1 MNKMKKYI
9 TAIFAGFALLVSCEK
24 YDTIKTVDKDF
35 VNNYQAF
42 WNMVNENYCFLGTE
56 FGNDKNVD
64 WQAVYDK
71 WMPIVKND
79 VKEEYE
85 LFNIIG
91 KSLDVLKDGHI
102 WMDSDFKSYSN
113 ERYLYM
119 PDGVTKYPDN
129 FVKGLVQKL
138 YFNYGETGPDDY
150 KGDKSF
156 VTPNGFPYGII
167 EREGKKIA
175 YIYHGQFSKEFKED
189 DMQFL
194 DPLVKGADALIYDI
208 RNNPGGSGV
217 MAFTQAAFFFK
228 EKTHVGYDAFK
239 TGPGYDDFSEPTR
252 NYVIPS
258 DKYDWTGKP
267 TALLTDRHVY
277 STANLFACIMK
288 QAPND
293 QVILVGQIT
302 GGGGGM
308 PMSHYLPNGW
318 NVVFASNVLL
328 DENMKHI
335 EGGIEPDFEAS
346 IGDWQ
351 TNKEDGVVEK
361 AIEELLNKVK

>member
-1 MNKMKKYI
+1 MKRYI
-9 TAIFAGFALLVSCEK
+9 AAIFAGISILVSCEK

-35 VNNYQAF
+35 VTNYEAF
-42 WNMVNENYCFLGTE
+42 WNMVNENYCFLGTAY
-56 FGNDKNVD
+56 GNDKNVD

-102 WMDSDFKSYSN
+102 WMESDFKFYSN
-113 ERYLYM
+113 DKYLYK
-119 PDGVTKYPDN
+119 PDGTKYPEN

-138 YFNYGETGPDDY
+138 YFNYNGTDENDY

-156 VTPNGFPYGII
+156 LTANGFPFGMI
-167 EREGKKIA
+167 ERDGKKIA
-175 YIYHGQFSKEFKED
+175 YIYHGDFTKEFEEA
-189 DMQFL
+189 DMAAL
-194 DPLVKGADALIYDI
+194 DPLVKKADALIYDM
-208 RNNPGGSGV
+208 RNNPGGSGIL
-217 MAFTQAAFFFK
+217 AFTQASLFYK
-228 EKTHVGYDAFK
+228 NKTHVGYDAFK
-239 TGPGYDDFSEPTR
+239 NGPGHDDFSEPTPS
-252 NYVIPS
+252 YVVPS
-258 DKYDWTGKP
+258 DKYSWSSKP

-288 QAPND
+288 QLPND

-302 GGGGGM
+302 GGGGGL

-318 NVVFASNVLL
+318 NLVFASNILL
-328 DENMKHI
+328 NEEMKNI
-335 EGGIEPDFEAS
+335 ECGIEPDFEAS
-346 IGDWQ
+346 IGDY
-351 TNKEDGVVEK
+351 TNTKKDGVVET
-361 AIEELLNKVK
+361 AIEKLLGIIK

>member
-1 MNKMKKYI
+1 MNKMNKYI
-9 TAIFAGFALLVSCEK
+9 MAIFAGLSLLVSCEK
-24 YDTIKTVDKDF
+24 YDTIKSEDKDF
-35 VNNYQAF
+35 VANYEAF
-42 WNMVNENYCFLGTE
+42 WNMVNENYCFLGTK

-91 KSLDVLKDGHI
+91 KSLDVLRDGHI
-102 WMDSDFKSYSN
+102 WMQSDFKYYSN
-113 ERYLYM
+113 EQYLY
-119 PDGVTKYPDN
+119 DLEGNKYPNN
-129 FVKGLVQKL
+129 FVKNLVQKL
-138 YFNYGETGPDDY
+138 YFNDGETGADDY

-156 VTPNGFPYGII
+156 LTPSEFPYGII
-167 EREGKKIA
+167 ERDGKKIL
-175 YIYHGQFSKEFKED
+175 YIYHGQFSKEFVAED
-189 DMQFL
+189 LEVL
-194 DPLVKGADALIYDI
+194 DPLVQSVDALIYDI
-208 RNNPGGSGV
+208 RNNPGGSGI
-217 MAFTQAAFFFK
+217 MAFTQAQYFFK
-228 EKTHVGYDAFK
+228 DKTHVGYDAFK
-239 TGPGYDDFSEPTR
+239 NGTGYDDFSEPSP

-258 DKYDWTGKP
+258 DKYDWTSKP

-288 QAPND
+288 QVPDD

-308 PMSHYLPNGW
+308 PMSHFLPNGW

-328 DENMKHI
+328 DQNMKHI

-351 TNKEDGVVEK
+351 TTKKDGVVEK
-361 AIEELLNKVK
+361 ALEELLKKTK